1 MTLALY
7 NASIPKFPKL
17 PNNPLTSDLPI
28 FTATIF
34 TSSAKLFIRAT
45 IIAVA
50 TSFAA
55 INVSLKIST
64 ITSPFLA
71 QKSILKISFIISFI
85 ATAAI
90 LKFSGS
96 VTINEAILDELSFNQ
111 FESLFI
117 GSSHFPCPKYFT
129 FCIISP
135 TSACKSLNEFFH
147 WVSLPSKVLAIAS
160 AIPLYSWPI
169 ILTASPCSN
178 CSLVRFASSGFILF
192 SCAIL
197 PE

>member
-1 MTLALY
+1 M
-7 NASIPKFPKL
+7 
-17 PNNPLTSDLPI
+17 PNIPLTNDLPI
-28 FTATIF
+28 STATTF

-45 IIAVA
+45 IIAVT
-50 TSFAA
+50 TSFTA

-71 QKSILKISFIISFI
+71 QKSILKISFTMSFI

-117 GSSHFPCPKYFT
+117 GSSHFP
-129 FCIISP
+129 
-135 TSACKSLNEFFH
+135 
-147 WVSLPSKVLAIAS
+147 
-160 AIPLYSWPI
+160 
-169 ILTASPCSN
+169 
-178 CSLVRFASSGFILF
+178 
-192 SCAIL
+192 
-197 PE
+197 